1 MRTRWLLPM
10 ILLAV
15 VLGVTAWGL
24 PLPTFDRGGSY
35 LMVAAAVTL
44 VIIVVLHKRTHKR

>member
-10 ILLAV
+10 ILLVV

-24 PLPTFDRGGSY
+24 SLPAFDRLGSY
-35 LMVAAAVTL
+35 LMVVAAVAL
-44 VIIVVLHKRTHKR
+44 AVILLLRRK